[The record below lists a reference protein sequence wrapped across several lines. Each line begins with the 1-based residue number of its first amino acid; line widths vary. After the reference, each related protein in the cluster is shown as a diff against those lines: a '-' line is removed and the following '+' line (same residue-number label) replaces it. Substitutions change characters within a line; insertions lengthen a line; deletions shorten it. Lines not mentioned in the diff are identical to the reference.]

1 MPINRFKRKT
11 ATANKYN
18 NKKVFIDGIKFD
30 SKKEG
35 ERYKVLKQYEQ
46 NKTISGLNLQVKYE
60 LIPSI
65 KESHIE
71 QLKTKQKTVY
81 KTVQLAINYVCDFS
95 YIKDNETVLE
105 DVKASPKMLDKVY
118 LIKEKLMRWKYGLV
132 IRRIYKAD
140 EPI

>member
-11 ATANKYN
+11 TTTNKYN

-30 SKKEG
+30 SRKEG
-35 ERYKVLKQYEQ
+35 ERYKVLRQYEQ
-46 NKTISGLNLQVKYE
+46 NKTISDLNLQVKYE

-71 QLKTKQKTVY
+71 QLKTKQKTIY
-81 KTVQLAINYVCDFS
+81 KTVQLAINYICDFS
-95 YIKDNETVLE
+95 YIKGNEIVLE

-118 LIKEKLMRWKYGLV
+118 LIKEKLMRWRYGIR
-132 IRRIYKAD
+132 IRRIYKSD

>member
-11 ATANKYN
+11 TTTNKYT
-18 NKKVFIDGIKFD
+18 NKKVFIDGIKSD
-30 SKKEG
+30 SRKEG
-35 ERYKVLKQYEQ
+35 ERYKVLRQYEQ
-46 NKTISGLNLQVKYE
+46 NKTISDLNLQVKYE

-71 QLKTKQKTVY
+71 QLKTKQKTIY
-81 KTVQLAINYVCDFS
+81 KTVQLAINYICDFS
-95 YIKDNETVLE
+95 YIKGNEIVLE

-118 LIKEKLMRWKYGLV
+118 LIKEKLMRWRYGIR
-132 IRRIYKAD
+132 IRRIYKSD